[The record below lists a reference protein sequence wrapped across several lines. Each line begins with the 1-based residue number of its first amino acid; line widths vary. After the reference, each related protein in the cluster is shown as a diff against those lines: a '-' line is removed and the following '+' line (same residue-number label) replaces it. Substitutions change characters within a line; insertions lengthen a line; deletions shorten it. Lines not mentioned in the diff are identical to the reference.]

1 MIKSQQWACCCFLG
15 TYIMIKTLQIGY
27 DLQPIVMMPGTQKS
41 YKRIIPNID
50 GSWVYKL
57 IPRWPFWCTNK
68 TYLVKNLMCI
78 HFQAVV
84 WQVYIEYF
92 ESIQLE
98 VPVVYTVFITEHP
111 NRLS

>member
-1 MIKSQQWACCCFLG
+1 
-15 TYIMIKTLQIGY
+15 
-27 DLQPIVMMPGTQKS
+27 
-41 YKRIIPNID
+41 
-50 GSWVYKL
+50 
-57 IPRWPFWCTNK
+57 
-68 TYLVKNLMCI
+68 MCI